1 MKLATLI
8 VDPVISL
15 ALKVVCK
22 LDAKE
27 LKNVP
32 PAGPLIII
40 MNHINF
46 LEVPFM
52 YLQMKPR
59 PALALAKKET
69 WTTPGYGFLVRIWG
83 GIPVDRTGADLSALK
98 RAEEHLAQGGIIML
112 APEGTR
118 SGNGVLKEAHAG
130 VVTLASRSG
139 APVMPVA
146 HYGGERFWPNFKK
159 LRRTKVTFRTG
170 PIYKV
175 DFGEETLTGKK
186 RREALSELMAALA
199 SLMPAEYHGA
209 YREKAEQCRAEGYR
223 WLKTGE

>member
-1 MKLATLI
+1 MKFATRI

-118 SGNGVLKEAHAG
+118 SGNGMLKEGHAG
-130 VVTLASRSG
+130 VVSLASRSG

-146 HYGGERFWPNFKK
+146 HYGGEGFWSNLKK
-159 LRRTKVTFRTG
+159 FRRTKVTFKAG
-170 PIYKV
+170 PVYQV
-175 DFGEETLTGKK
+175 DFRGETVTGKK

-199 SLMPAEYHGA
+199 SLMPPGYHGV
-209 YREKAEQCRAEGYR
+209 YREKVEQYRDEGYH
-223 WLKTGE
+223 WLKEKN

>member
-1 MKLATLI
+1 LKLATLI
-8 VDPVISL
+8 VDPVLAL
-15 ALKVVCK
+15 ALKIVCK

-27 LKNVP
+27 LRSVP

-46 LEVPFM
+46 LEVPLM

-98 RAEEHLAQGGIIML
+98 RAEEHLARGGIIML

-118 SGNGVLKEAHAG
+118 SGNGILKEGHAG

-146 HYGGERFWPNFKK
+146 HFGGERFWPNLKRF
-159 LRRTKVTFRTG
+159 RRTKVSFKAG
-170 PIYKV
+170 PIYQV
-175 DFGEETLTGKK
+175 DFGGATVTGSK

-199 SLMPAEYHGA
+199 LLMPPEYHGI
-209 YREKAEQCRAEGYR
+209 YREKAEQCRNEGYH
-223 WLKTGE
+223 WLKIRE